1 MRTCKGMGKR
11 SLVTEKE
18 WNRLRDAVRRGKAV
32 SIDLEYTD
40 TRIRL
45 STSKAPPV
53 WRADMLVRVE
63 TWRPRVYTSQYFPSV
78 EEAMERGV

>member
-1 MRTCKGMGKR
+1 MEKR

-40 TRIRL
+40 TRVRL

-53 WRADMLVRVE
+53 WCADMLVRVE

-78 EEAMERGV
+78 EEAMERGL

>member
-11 SLVTEKE
+11 SLVPEKE

-63 TWRPRVYTSQYFPSV
+63 TWRLRVYTSQYFSSV

>member
-1 MRTCKGMGKR
+1 MGKR

-32 SIDLEYTD
+32 SIDLEYIN

>member
-1 MRTCKGMGKR
+1 MGKR

-32 SIDLEYTD
+32 SVDLEYIN

-63 TWRPRVYTSQYFPSV
+63 TWRPRVYTSQYFSSV

>member
-1 MRTCKGMGKR
+1 MGKR

-40 TRIRL
+40 TRVRL

-63 TWRPRVYTSQYFPSV
+63 TWRPRVYTSQYFSNV
-78 EEAMERGV
+78 EEAIKNL